1 VLIVEPFSFG
11 SLAVIAHVW
20 VRKVTAANAAVFYNV
35 PMLAGGDEF
44 PMSFGTLVTILKERL
59 TSS

>member
-1 VLIVEPFSFG
+1 VLIVEPYSFG
-11 SLAVIAHVW
+11 SFAVVAI
-20 VRKVTAANAAVFYNV
+20 VRVRNVTAANAAVFYNV

-44 PMSFGTLVTILKERL
+44 PMGFGTLVTILKERL

>member
-1 VLIVEPFSFG
+1 
-11 SLAVIAHVW
+11 
-20 VRKVTAANAAVFYNV
+20 VFYNV